1 MYKRRKN
8 LYFPRR
14 IPFREKDLELVKSY
28 MFIPEGSGLC
38 RYCRNVIKLLK
49 DRKHL
54 RTHYLAHKHTCYG
67 SRRLDYDH
75 RILLTIN
82 ELFDKI

>member
-1 MYKRRKN
+1 MYKRKVSR
-8 LYFPRR
+8 
-14 IPFREKDLELVKSY
+14 FRATPYSEKDLEFSKTY
-28 MFIPEGSGLC
+28 MFIPESSGLC
-38 RYCRNVIKLLK
+38 RYCRKVIKLLK

-54 RTHYLAHKHTCYG
+54 RTHYLSRSYPCYG